1 MPPTI
6 YDIAERADVSTAT
19 VSRVFNEESGV
30 ATETRERVLEAAQAL
45 DYRPHASAQSLAR
58 QQTNTIAVVVPVLAQ
73 YFYMGVLRGIQ
84 DSLAETDFDLL
95 VYTPSRPGEIEKPL
109 RRATQR
115 GRSDG
120 LLFLSRE
127 VTPTIADHLEA
138 SSQEVVLVDTQHP
151 KFESITIKNE
161 EGGFIATRHLID
173 RGHERI
179 AHITA
184 EEPEPPP
191 AEQRRKGY
199 ERALSN
205 DDRDPILSRGAE
217 EPFAFSKEGGYQA
230 MTSLLDRDPMPDAV
244 FASSD
249 MQAVGARKAIREAGL
264 RVPKDVALVGF
275 DDIDLSEYVGLTTI
289 RQPLLDFGKLA
300 IEKLLGRIDDPERN
314 VSSTVFAPELVVR
327 SSCGYREEANVD

>member
-19 VSRVFNEESGV
+19 VSRVFNDETGV
-30 ATETRERVLEAAQAL
+30 AEETRQEVLNAARAL

-58 QQTNTIAVVVPVLAQ
+58 QQTNIIAVVVPVLAQ
-73 YFYMGVLRGIQ
+73 YFYMGVIRGIQ
-84 DSLAETDFDLL
+84 DSLSDTDFDLL

-120 LLFLSRE
+120 LLFLSKE
-127 VTPTIADHLEA
+127 VTSTIADHLR
-138 SSQEVVLVDTQHP
+138 STSQEVVLVDTVHSD
-151 KFESITIKNE
+151 FESISIKNK
-161 EGGFIATRHLID
+161 EGGYIATRHLM
-173 RGHERI
+173 RQGHHRI

-184 EEPEPPP
+184 QKPEPSP
-191 AEQRRKGY
+191 AQQRREGY
-199 ERALSN
+199 EQALS
-205 DDRDPILSRGAE
+205 DDNRDPILARGAE

-230 MTSLLDRDPMPDAV
+230 MTSLLDRNPVPDAV

-249 MQAVGARKAIREAGL
+249 MQAVGARRAIREAGY
-264 RVPKDVALVGF
+264 RVPHDIALVGF
-275 DDIDLSEYVGLTTI
+275 DDIDLSRYVGLSTI

-300 IEKLLGRIDDPERN
+300 IEKLLARIDDPGRN

-327 SSCGYREEANVD
+327 SSCRPAQEADMK